1 MNSRLLPSLALVIAV
16 GIFFAYV
23 NPTWTGSIATA
34 KAAIAA
40 DDASLVAARHY
51 VTQQNELAAERD
63 AIDPKDLSS
72 LTTFLPD
79 SVNNVGLILD
89 LNTLAAR
96 TGFSIT
102 SIDVTGSTKN
112 GSSAPSAAPGSSAA
126 GDLVGTVDLSLSAQG
141 TFSSLQTFLMGIEKS
156 GRLLDVQ
163 DIVVRDSETGI
174 YSYQMRIRLYWLR

>member
-1 MNSRLLPSLALVIAV
+1 MNNRILPSLALLIAI

-34 KAAIAA
+34 RAAIAV
-40 DDASLVAARHY
+40 DDASLVTARHY
-51 VTQQNELAAERD
+51 VTEQNELAAERD
-63 AIDPKDLSS
+63 AIDPKDLSA
-72 LTTFLPD
+72 LTAFLPD

-102 SIDVTGSTKN
+102 AIDVTGNTDKKTSVSSTPS
-112 GSSAPSAAPGSSAA
+112 GSPNE
-126 GDLVGTVDLSLSAQG
+126 LVGTVDLALSAQG
-141 TFSSLQTFLMGIEKS
+141 TFSSLKSFLAGIERS

-163 DIVVRDSETGI
+163 DMVVRDSETGV
-174 YSYQMRIRLYWLR
+174 YTYQMRIRLYWLR